1 MNSAYWRLPLR
12 FFLVLPI
19 LCLTLG
25 CPVAKKET
33 KKEKEVPDAEAQ
45 AQKEKEILELFKD
58 KEPSDL
64 PAIFFEKGVQ
74 TKDDPVGRFVLL
86 RLARDKAAEAC
97 EPKRAYDAVDEL
109 AKSFD
114 DVDALEMKKDVIVK
128 LSKAA
133 KYPDEFFDLTNDAIK
148 LIDQAAIEDF
158 DAKKYKDNVRERMME
173 QIERKVKGKEITE
186 EPEEAP
192 KTRVLDLMQALKQ
205 SLDSAPAE
213 EKEKPAKRRKVAG
226 KR

>member
-1 MNSAYWRLPLR
+1 MNSAYWRLLR
-12 FFLVLPI
+12 RSFLVLPI

-25 CPVAKKET
+25 CPLAKKET

-114 DVDALEMKKDVIVK
+114 DVDALEMKYPMLRGTIRDQVTKVRRPLVRFFACEEDLSHESPDAPLPDDVA
-128 LSKAA
+128 S
-133 KYPDEFFDLTNDAIK
+133 
-148 LIDQAAIEDF
+148 
-158 DAKKYKDNVRERMME
+158 
-173 QIERKVKGKEITE
+173 GKEPLLVIG
-186 EPEEAP
+186 AI
-192 KTRVLDLMQALKQ
+192 
-205 SLDSAPAE
+205 
-213 EKEKPAKRRKVAG
+213 AG
-226 KR
+226 G